1 MPGAAT
7 NYLEL
12 KLLDHALGTAS
23 YTKPTNVWVG
33 LFTDGSTPA
42 DTGPTSEVSTSGSA
56 YIRQQ
61 ATFSSASAGSAS
73 TSATITFPTAT
84 ANWGTIT
91 YIAIFDAQSA
101 GNMLFYGPVVTAKV
115 IETNDTFQITSGN
128 LTVSLD

>member
-23 YTKPTNVWVG
+23 YTKPTNVYVG
-33 LFTDGSTPA
+33 LFTADPTETGSTA
-42 DTGPTSEVSTSGSA
+42 SEVSGNA
-56 YIRQQ
+56 YQRQQ
-61 ATFSSASAGSAS
+61 ATFSAATGGSAT

-84 ANWGTIT
+84 GNWGTIS
-91 YIAIFDAQSA
+91 YVAIFDAQTGGS
-101 GNMLFYGPVVTAKV
+101 MLFYGPVVTAKP
-115 IETNDTFQITSGN
+115 IETDDTFQITAGN